1 MTMIENIMQQLQGLG
16 LNTGG
21 SFMDISQLGAGD
33 ISTALQGKYGLT
45 AGQLPPSLFQP
56 IAQGLLESTLTSSYA
71 PQVEATGG
79 NLISKM
85 ITNVQ
90 GQPGTQAYGGFAG
103 SGQQKRFLDESKDVY
118 GKGMVDVLT
127 QTGQQRTQA
136 LQQVQDAINQWQKQA
151 TDIRFG

>member
-1 MTMIENIMQQLQGLG
+1 MIENIMQQLQGLG

-118 GKGMVDVLT
+118 GKGMSEVLA
-127 QTGQQRTQA
+127 QTGQQQMKGLTG
-136 LQQVQDAINQWQKQA
+136 VQDIISKWQETAMKIKG
-151 TDIRFG
+151 DL